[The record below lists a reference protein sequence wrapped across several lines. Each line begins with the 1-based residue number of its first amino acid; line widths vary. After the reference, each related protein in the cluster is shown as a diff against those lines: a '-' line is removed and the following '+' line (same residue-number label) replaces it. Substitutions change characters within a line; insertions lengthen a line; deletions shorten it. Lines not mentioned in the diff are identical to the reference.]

1 MPLDRWGRHV
11 DTMICKVQLKI
22 DGSAKAKGGEG
33 EEKKEVAGVQLA
45 VLVNNK
51 AHMWHRRQEDWGEK
65 RQHKQVVIGRGG
77 WGSGRSLGKHSDS
90 ALSRGKFSSSKQFSK
105 AEATVKRRRRGGSNS
120 SSRKNNKACTH
131 VRLILIGFGIVRRSN
146 VVAQIPMQTA
156 QTHTQILET
165 ENANTNTVALCLL
178 RKRMANRL
186 TTARATTA
194 TSQGNT
200 TNNCNSR
207 WQAMSA

>member
-1 MPLDRWGRHV
+1 MPLERWGRHV

-22 DGSAKAKGGEG
+22 DGSAKAKGGEERSG
-33 EEKKEVAGVQLA
+33 RRATCSVGV
-45 VLVNNK
+45 VNNK